1 MNDYFTFKLYEE
13 AIGDVVGIIIIAII
27 IFVYFMRRR

>member
-13 AIGDVVGIIIIAII
+13 AIGDVVAIIIIAIVV
-27 IFVYFMRRR
+27 FVYFMRRK